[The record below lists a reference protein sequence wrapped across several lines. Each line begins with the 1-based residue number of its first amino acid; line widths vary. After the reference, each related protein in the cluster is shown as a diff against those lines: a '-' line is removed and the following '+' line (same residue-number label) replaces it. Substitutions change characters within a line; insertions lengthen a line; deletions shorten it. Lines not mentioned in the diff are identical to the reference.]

1 MTSAIGLQR
10 LLQRSNDIALNN
22 EPLWTLLNNHTLG
35 EGSKGFIV
43 LLYQICKRDRCATYQ
58 VYIGGITRCGAL
70 QTTTSREAA
79 ISQSLDALPTEG
91 EGAPQAGENGTPNA
105 LARSSAN
112 CGPTRSGAAS
122 TAAGWLGASARLPQ
136 HSEAQRGRLPIF
148 ARASG
153 LLAAMFPVV
162 EPVSPSVSSRPTS
175 PCSSA
180 TWSWPHESPQRTLAL
195 LPYRQSPRAEPSSRS
210 LSVPA
215 TQRHAPC
222 SRDARL
228 DR

>member
-1 MTSAIGLQR
+1 MCYLPSVHR
-10 LLQRSNDIALNN
+10 RH
-22 EPLWTLLNNHTLG
+22 HTLRRSADYDLA
-35 EGSKGFIV
+35 GSGDKSKFG
-43 LLYQICKRDRCATYQ
+43 CPANRR
-58 VYIGGITRCGAL
+58 GRG
-70 QTTTSREAA
+70 
-79 ISQSLDALPTEG
+79 
-91 EGAPQAGENGTPNA
+91 PQAGENGTPNA
-105 LARSSAN
+105 LARSSAI